1 MAGKSCR
8 SCAVRGCDQPHGTTA
23 ANTEF
28 LAFFKDTKHPSDDSD
43 RTSVPAHRQGPANR
57 PVVQQHPTQQT
68 EPQWLLIT
76 NPAVINDRSM
86 NSLQP
91 QPHGA
96 LLDTTVL
103 SCREST
109 PRCATSLESAR
120 AQGPPP
126 FGKRA
131 ARPIL
136 ARAWPAYSLDDPKTL
151 TCRGRCWW
159 SCRSSMR
166 SASPARART
175 GAQAC
180 SRSATATPADSPLIG
195 TECLSTTLQH
205 TCDQQTLPP
214 GVRALL
220 SAGSARPTSRCTRAC
235 RRAPPGDL
243 TQGLDLTAFFLSPQS
258 IVVC

>member
-57 PVVQQHPTQQT
+57 PVVQQQPTQQT

-96 LLDTTVL
+96 RLDTTVL

-109 PRCATSLESAR
+109 PRCATSLESAPR
-120 AQGPPP
+120 SGPPP
-126 FGKRA
+126 IWETSGPPHSRQS
-131 ARPIL
+131 L
-136 ARAWPAYSLDDPKTL
+136 ASLFP
-151 TCRGRCWW
+151 
-159 SCRSSMR
+159 
-166 SASPARART
+166 
-175 GAQAC
+175 
-180 SRSATATPADSPLIG
+180 
-195 TECLSTTLQH
+195 
-205 TCDQQTLPP
+205 
-214 GVRALL
+214 
-220 SAGSARPTSRCTRAC
+220 
-235 RRAPPGDL
+235 
-243 TQGLDLTAFFLSPQS
+243 
-258 IVVC
+258 